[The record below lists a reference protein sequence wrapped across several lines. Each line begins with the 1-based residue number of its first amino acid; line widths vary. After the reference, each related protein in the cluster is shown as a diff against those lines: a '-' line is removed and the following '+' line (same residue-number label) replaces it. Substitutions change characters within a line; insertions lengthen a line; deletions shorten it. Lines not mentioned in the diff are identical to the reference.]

1 MKQDTFKT
9 DVIFR
14 KEKDN
19 TILAAFP
26 HDVWDLSG
34 AVAYYAHV
42 GQHGGAD
49 YSYFTEKTVPAL
61 ESEYTD
67 LKTELESIGY
77 NLRIVKRRNY
87 DKYLAALKAI
97 QLDFIFTK
105 VEENPLISK
114 L

>member
-1 MKQDTFKT
+1 MEKDTFQT

-19 TILAAFP
+19 TIIAVFP
-26 HDVWDLSG
+26 YIIEDRNGNVLC
-34 AVAYYAHV
+34 YAHL
-42 GQHGGAD
+42 GQHSGAD

-77 NLRIVKRRNY
+77 NLRIIKRRNY
-87 DKYLAALKAI
+87 DKYLKEYHKTI
-97 QLDFIFTK
+97 R
-105 VEENPLISK
+105 V
-114 L
+114 